1 LFGFVCAKALEKEM
15 VTITSTTKVRDVALE
30 LPQSTRL
37 FEKFKID
44 YCCGGDQPLA
54 AACASAGVDLQN
66 VLALIQQIK
75 QAPHAGNGTLDLQ
88 KATVSE
94 LIGYI
99 LDKHHVF
106 TKEEMARLE
115 PLADKVVGAHG
126 ENHSELLALRDLMRQ
141 LFEDLRPHMFKEEQ
155 ILFPFI
161 IALDSAR
168 EQNRAAPFAPFGT
181 VNNPIR
187 MMLMEHDTAGEL
199 LREMRKLS
207 SDYRVPADACVSFK
221 TFYEALE
228 GFEQDLHQ
236 HIHLENNLL
245 FPKAIELEEMA
256 G

>member
-1 LFGFVCAKALEKEM
+1 M
-15 VTITSTTKVRDVALE
+15 MTISSTTKVREVALE

-54 AACASAGVDLQN
+54 AACASAGVDVQN
-66 VLALIQQIK
+66 LLELIEQVK
-75 QAPHAGNGTLDLQ
+75 QTPAAGNGTPDLQ
-88 KATVSE
+88 RATATE

-106 TKEEMARLE
+106 TKDEMGRLE

-126 ENHSELLALRDLMRQ
+126 ANHSELLALRDLMRQ

-161 IALDSAR
+161 IALENAR
-168 EQNRAAPFAPFGT
+168 EQNRSAPFAPFGT
-181 VNNPIR
+181 VHNPIR

-207 SDYRVPADACVSFK
+207 SDYAVPADACVSFK

-228 GFEQDLHQ
+228 AFEQDLHQ

-245 FPKAIELEEMA
+245 FPKAIVLEE
-256 G
+256 GL

>member
-1 LFGFVCAKALEKEM
+1 M
-15 VTITSTTKVRDVALE
+15 TTISSTTKVRDVALE

-44 YCCGGDQPLA
+44 YCCGGDRPLA
-54 AACASAGVDLQN
+54 AACASAGVDVQN
-66 VLALIQQIK
+66 LLELIEQVK
-75 QAPHAGNGTLDLQ
+75 QTSAAENGNPDLQ
-88 KATVSE
+88 KATATE
-94 LIGYI
+94 LIGHI

-115 PLADKVVGAHG
+115 PLADKVVSAHG
-126 ENHSELLALRDLMRQ
+126 ANHSELLALRDLMRQ

-161 IALDSAR
+161 IALENAR
-168 EQNRAAPFAPFGT
+168 EQDRSAPFAPFGT
-181 VNNPIR
+181 VNNPVR
-187 MMLMEHDTAGEL
+187 MMLMEHDTAGDL

-207 SDYRVPADACVSFK
+207 SDYAVPPDACISFR
-221 TFYEALE
+221 TFYEALAA
-228 GFEQDLHQ
+228 FEQDLHQ

-245 FPKAIELEEMA
+245 FPKAIELEQVL